1 MVFTIYVYNRIYF
14 TLIVYILVY
23 TMVCIIEF
31 VSILYVLDRILFMY
45 TYIHIYTPPPK
56 PVESFIFG
64 NFPEYLL
71 AFIPLSLPVT

>member
-45 TYIHIYTPPPK
+45 TYIHIYTPLPPK
-56 PVESFIFG
+56 ACGILYFR
-64 NFPEYLL
+64 
-71 AFIPLSLPVT
+71 